1 MKVGKEDSVL
11 SPPIDLYVMGVN
23 KCSQL
28 KKFGGPCP
36 CENLFFFFSFCLGS
50 NLGED
55 PDHRDPHEKRVD
67 NGNRCSLCKDNEGT
81 MSHSNSL

>member
-1 MKVGKEDSVL
+1 MFPAKEIWRAHAPVRT
-11 SPPIDLYVMGVN
+11 
-23 KCSQL
+23 C
-28 KKFGGPCP
+28 
-36 CENLFFFFSFCLGS
+36 FFFSFCLGS